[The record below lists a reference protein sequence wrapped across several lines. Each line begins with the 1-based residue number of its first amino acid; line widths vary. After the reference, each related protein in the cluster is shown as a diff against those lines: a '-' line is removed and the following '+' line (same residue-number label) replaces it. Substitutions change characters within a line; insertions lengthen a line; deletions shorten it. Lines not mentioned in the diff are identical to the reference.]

1 MSSITVTQMSK
12 AIQELENI
20 VKDEKDYITIAEMLD
35 LAHIAE
41 AGSLGI
47 PQSRLEVVVT
57 HALWVC

>member
-1 MSSITVTQMSK
+1 MSR

-47 PQSRLEVVVT
+47 PQSRFKVVGT
-57 HALWVC
+57 HALCVC